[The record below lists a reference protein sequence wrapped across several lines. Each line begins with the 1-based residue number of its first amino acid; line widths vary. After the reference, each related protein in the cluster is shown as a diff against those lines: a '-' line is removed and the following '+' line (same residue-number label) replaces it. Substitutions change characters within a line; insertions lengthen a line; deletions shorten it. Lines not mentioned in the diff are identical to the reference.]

1 MSPYLSSNDESKNIE
16 NNGEVI
22 NKSKVQKL
30 FGVYIDYELKF
41 DTHIETLCEKV
52 AENIFALFR
61 VIKFMSTNQA
71 QLIMRSFT
79 MSQFSYRRLTWMC
92 HSRNINNQIN
102 KLYECTLRLVCNDK
116 SSSFRELLERDKS
129 VTIHE
134 KIIQVLL
141 TVIFKVKSGVESK
154 IMTYIFKFK
163 DRSCDLRKNNC
174 IEKPIK

>member
-52 AENIFALFR
+52 GKNLLALSR
-61 VIKFMSTNQA
+61 VIKFMSTNQR
-71 QLIMRSFT
+71 QLLMRSFT
-79 MSQFSYRRLTWMC
+79 MSQFSYCRLTWMC

-102 KLYECTLRLVCNDK
+102 KLYECALRLVYNDK

-163 DRSCDLRKNNC
+163 DRSCYLRKNNC
-174 IEKPIK
+174 IEKHIK